1 MYNIDLTKRKI
12 IKFSILIFEGIVVY
26 ESWMWIYS
34 RNVGGTFKK
43 QFRIE
48 INTRWGPYGDFFNQT
63 PTNDALRKRGI
74 IIYALVLIHITCR
87 SYWNVKY

>member
-12 IKFSILIFEGIVVY
+12 NKFLILIFEGIMVY
-26 ESWMWIYS
+26 ESRMWIYG

-48 INTRWGPYGDFFNQT
+48 INTHWGPYGDFINQT
-63 PTNDALRKRGI
+63 PTNDNLRKRGI
-74 IIYALVLIHITCR
+74 II
-87 SYWNVKY
+87 